1 MVFGKRFSPCGGMKV
16 LNIEKRRK
24 KLNIVFVF
32 RIWMFKELLRF
43 LFCKNGIVVALRVT
57 L

>member
-1 MVFGKRFSPCGGMKV
+1 MVFGKRFSPCGGIKV